1 MEKEAALHAT
11 QKQELS
17 LQFQKERQRLLDE
30 NARLRRQLAQQSQQR
45 RHHPNTAP
53 KPSSA
58 GRRPDP
64 KPNASQKRRPDPKPN
79 ASQKRAERHATKP
92 RAMTLK
98 QLQDHISAIYVSK
111 ETFDRKCRKQSQLQP
126 ETMAQ
131 HMHAYLNQKYGLK
144 RLVGQAA
151 AAISKAITRFVPT
164 NNDVAVFDQVC
175 TRHSC

>member
-1 MEKEAALHAT
+1 MAEILEKEAALHAT

-45 RHHPNTAP
+45 RHHPNTAL

-64 KPNASQKRRPDPKPN
+64 KPNASQKR
-79 ASQKRAERHATKP
+79 AERHVTKP

-151 AAISKAITRFVPT
+151 AAISEAITRFVPT